1 MHLISSYGNLKIST
15 IFNKQIES
23 VWLTRLADLEVF
35 FTVLNHLLSV
45 SNTFPGKLTK
55 HISKNNW
62 LKLQFLCYL
71 VINKVRCGD
80 VTVNMF
86 L

>member
-45 SNTFPGKLTK
+45 SNSFQG
-55 HISKNNW
+55 N
-62 LKLQFLCYL
+62 
-71 VINKVRCGD
+71 
-80 VTVNMF
+80 
-86 L
+86 